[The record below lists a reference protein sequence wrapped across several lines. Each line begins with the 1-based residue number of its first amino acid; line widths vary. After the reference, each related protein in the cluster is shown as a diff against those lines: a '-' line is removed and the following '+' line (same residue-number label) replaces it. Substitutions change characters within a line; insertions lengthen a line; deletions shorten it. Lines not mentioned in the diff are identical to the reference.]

1 MDAFQIHDT
10 WMEEVELLKM
20 EMSNFLQ
27 FYTDVRIPTIQQSIV
42 NLVEKM
48 SSLGQCKRLYPQN
61 QEQLVQQK
69 YVLVLLF
76 QP

>member
-1 MDAFQIHDT
+1 MDAFQIHDR

-27 FYTDVRIPTIQQSIV
+27 FYTDFRIPTIQQSIV

-76 QP
+76 QL

>member
-1 MDAFQIHDT
+1 MDAFQIHDR

-48 SSLGQCKRLYPQN
+48 SSQGQCK
-61 QEQLVQQK
+61 
-69 YVLVLLF
+69 
-76 QP
+76 